1 MSSVG
6 EDAVGR
12 IHRDHGRMM
21 EMIDRIRA
29 ECGQRNTI
37 QHCNDCHAPHRAVC
51 QGNIDLLI
59 RAFIEATM
67 KHNLIESMFMED
79 RVPAAH
85 RIAPNHAHMA
95 ISQQLKAIRVVLS
108 EDGNYV
114 QAIDGIDEI
123 QETLLSHF
131 RDFDQPLERY
141 LNEAALMPQ
150 SG

>member
-29 ECGQRNTI
+29 ECGQSNTI

-67 KHNLIESMFMED
+67 KHSLIESMFMED

-85 RIAPNHAHMA
+85 RMAHNQAHMA
-95 ISQQLKAIRVVLS
+95 ISQQLK
-108 EDGNYV
+108 
-114 QAIDGIDEI
+114 AIDGIDEI